1 MNTTK
6 YQSANRLASLGF
18 KVFPLLENKKIPMP
32 FMKNWPEKATDDKN
46 QVHAWWSSHP
56 TANIGI
62 ATKGYV
68 VVDVDFKNEKDG
80 FKTLANLKKHNNLPD
95 TLMQKTASGS
105 LHLFF
110 KSDTLY
116 GNKVN
121 LWEGIDI
128 RADGGFVVGHGS
140 TIGRGTYEMDF
151 THEIAELPEWIANK
165 LSEKKEKS
173 TEAKEVIQVDPKR
186 AEADAMKFLN
196 ARPTVTSGE
205 RNHEAFKAASFVKD
219 FGCDYDQNLFLMG
232 QFWKCEPP
240 LEDEELE
247 AVVRSAY
254 KYGGDA
260 QGSKSIEAQLPELE
274 EAPEAKNPFQIL
286 SEEYAFCSIGG
297 NHRILRESTDY
308 KGKRIVEHLSEP
320 SFHAKLANRF
330 FQPDGDKP
338 KSLSKEWIKSGFRR
352 SYDGLV
358 FAPEQKVNERFYN
371 TWRGFSVEPL
381 TEDEQPTKEMLD
393 AYASFTEHALEN
405 VCHGDVELYQYL
417 MTWFAHIVQKPWEKP
432 LVATVFKGKKGTGKN
447 ALLNCVGNL
456 FKDNYMVTASRRHV
470 VGNFNSHLE
479 SLLYLVLD
487 EAFWSGDKEQEG
499 ILKDLIT
506 GETVE
511 IERKGVDSYS
521 VESCL
526 RVSVIGNEAWLV
538 PATEDERR
546 FAVFSVGEGR
556 RLDVDFFTAM
566 RKNMEAGGY
575 RYLLT
580 KLKSYDISKVNVAV
594 APKTEGL
601 VEQQLASLSPLE
613 KYWHDSLY
621 KGYFEG
627 VSSMNDGEWQTTVD
641 FKNFTDAFISTS
653 RSRRGTLWIGSD
665 GKLMEDIKAICP
677 SATFGRAGL
686 MTLELP
692 SLTQARDEWDKR
704 LKTKTDWEK

>member
-6 YQSANRLASLGF
+6 YQAANRLASLGF
-18 KVFPLLENKKIPMP
+18 KVFPLLENKKTPYI
-32 FMKNWPEKATDDKN
+32 KQWEDKATTDKN
-46 QVHAWWSSHP
+46 QIHSWWTSFP

-62 ATKGYV
+62 STKGMV

-80 FKTLANLKKHNNLPD
+80 FKTLANLKKYNSLPN
-95 TLMQKTASGS
+95 TLVQKTASGS
-105 LHLFF
+105 MHLFF
-110 KSDTLY
+110 KSDIAY
-116 GNKVN
+116 GNKVG

-128 RADGGFVVGHGS
+128 RADGGFVVSHGS

-151 THEIAELPEWIANK
+151 SYPMAELPDWIADK
-165 LSEKKEKS
+165 LSEKKEKP
-173 TEAKEVIQVDPKR
+173 TGAKEVIQVDPRR
-186 AEADAMKFLN
+186 AEAEAVKFLN
-196 ARPTVTSGE
+196 SRPVVTSGA
-205 RNHEAFKAASFVKD
+205 RNYEAFKTASMLKD
-219 FGCDYDQNLFLMG
+219 FGCDHDQNIFLMENL
-232 QFWKCEPP
+232 WKCEPP
-240 LEDEELE
+240 LDEEELL
-247 AVVRSAY
+247 AVVASAY
-254 KYGGDA
+254 KYGNEA
-260 QGSKSIEAQLPELE
+260 QGSKSIEAQLPEIE
-274 EAPEAKNPFQIL
+274 EVPEAKNPFQIL

-338 KSLSKEWIKSGFRR
+338 KALSKEWIKSGYRR

-381 TEDEQPTKEMLD
+381 KEGEEPTKPMLD
-393 AYASFTEHALEN
+393 AWASFTEHALEN
-405 VCHGDVELYQYL
+405 VCQGDVALYQYL
-417 MTWFAHIVQKPWEKP
+417 MTWFAHIIQKPWEKP

-447 ALLNCVGNL
+447 ALLNCIGNL
-456 FKDNYMVTASRRHV
+456 FVDNYMVTAQRRHV

-479 SLLYLVLD
+479 SLLYMVLD

-506 GETVE
+506 GNTVE

-521 VESCL
+521 VDSCL
-526 RVSVIGNEAWLV
+526 RVSIIGNENWLV

-546 FAVFSVGEGR
+546 FAVFNIGEGR

-566 RKNMEAGGY
+566 RENMEAGGY

-580 KLKSYDISKVNVAV
+580 KLKSYDIRNVNVAV

-601 VEQQLASLSPLE
+601 IEQQLASMSPLE

-653 RSRRGTLWIGSD
+653 RSRRGSLWIGSD
-665 GKLMEDIKAICP
+665 GRLMADIKAICP
-677 SATFGRAGL
+677 SSKVNRSGL

-692 SLTQARDEWDKR
+692 PLKQARFEWDAR
-704 LKTKTDWEK
+704 LKTKTDWDS